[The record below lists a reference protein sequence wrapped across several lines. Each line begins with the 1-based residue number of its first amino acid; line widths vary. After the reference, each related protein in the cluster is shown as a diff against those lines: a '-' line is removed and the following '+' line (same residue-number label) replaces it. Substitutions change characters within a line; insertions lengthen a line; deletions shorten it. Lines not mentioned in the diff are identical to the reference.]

1 MKRHLTTVMVL
12 LLHVMVLQAQV
23 TIRGKVIDKDTRE
36 PVPGASI
43 TIPNTTIG
51 TTTDN
56 SGAFTISA
64 ANTSAGICVSCLGY
78 QVQNYQMVSNNDL
91 TIVLDKNVQ
100 VMNEMIVTA
109 SRGVQLRKDAPV
121 SIQPISARMI
131 QETKPTLL
139 PELINK
145 VPGVLMTNLNNEQHS
160 MSIRQPMT
168 TAPYFL
174 YLEDGI
180 PVRPAGVFNHNALI
194 ETDIMA
200 VSSIEVIKGPSSS
213 LYGSEAIGGA
223 INFITHKP
231 TVNPTAR
238 VGVQF
243 DNYGYLRTQWSG
255 GGYYSKKAGIHVS
268 GFVARQ
274 RGGWQTYSDYDKT
287 ALNLRH
293 DLQLSD
299 RTTLVISGSYVK
311 YETQTASSVDSLQF
325 YQRKY
330 VSNNSFTW
338 RDVYALRARASVDHK
353 WNENSSLT
361 ATVFFRDNSIGQF
374 PAYAIKKDNG
384 NPAKAHG
391 QINENSVTSY
401 GAVLQQTQKFNWMK
415 SKLIAGV
422 SIDYSPNNFRANYAQ
437 INRNAQ
443 TGFMDSYINRP
454 DSMLTDYDAKLLNTA
469 AYAQWQFS
477 PVEKLNV
484 VIGARYDRIQFDYD
498 NHLPPSAFSGSPD
511 EKNGFNN
518 FSPKLGATYEISRN
532 AGVYVNYSRGFSP
545 PTINQLYSGVKVP
558 VLKPAF
564 FNNYETG
571 GWLVLLKNKLS
582 IDWALYQMDG
592 FNEIVNF
599 RFPDN
604 STENRNS
611 GKTVHRG
618 IEYGFTFRHGK
629 QWTLR
634 FGGTNSLHRY
644 EKYEVKDGLNY
655 NKNKMPSAPQFIAN
669 AEIGYRPGWLK
680 GFRVQVEWQRVSS
693 YFIDNENK
701 TQYNDRSL
709 FGLHGVSVMHL
720 RAGYQFK
727 FVEVYANLLNLSNE
741 LYAHN
746 ASRGAFGNT
755 YTPAAP
761 RLLTM
766 GIQVHLG
773 KKD

>member
-1 MKRHLTTVMVL
+1 MVMVL
-12 LLHVMVLQAQV
+12 LLSAIASQAQV

-36 PVPGASI
+36 PVSGASI
-43 TIPNTTIG
+43 TIPNTSIG

-56 SGAFTISA
+56 SGTFAISLTGKPAAF
-64 ANTSAGICVSCLGY
+64 CVSCLGY
-78 QVQNYQMVSNNDL
+78 QMQNCQMVSNGDM
-91 TIVLDKNVQ
+91 TIVLDRNVQ
-100 VMNEMIVTA
+100 VMNETIVTA

-121 SIQPISARMI
+121 SIQPISSKTI

-223 INFITHKP
+223 INFLTHKP
-231 TVNPTAR
+231 TVNATAKL
-238 VGVQF
+238 GIQF
-243 DNYGYLRTQWSG
+243 DNYGYQRTQWSG
-255 GGYYSKKAGIHVS
+255 GGYYSKKAGVHVS

-274 RGGWQTYSDYDKT
+274 RDGWQTYSDYDKV

-293 DLQLSD
+293 DYQVSD
-299 RTTLVISGSYVK
+299 RTTLIVSGSYVK
-311 YETQTASSVDSLQF
+311 YETQTAGSVDSLQY

-330 VSNNSFTW
+330 VSNNSFTY

-353 WNENSSLT
+353 WNENGSLT

-374 PAYAIKKDNG
+374 PAYNIKKDNRD
-384 NPAKAHG
+384 PAKAHG
-391 QINENSVTSY
+391 QINKNSVTSY
-401 GAVLQQTQKFNWMK
+401 GAVLQQTQKFGWMK

-422 SIDYSPNNFRANYAQ
+422 TIDFSPNSYWANYAL
-437 INRNAQ
+437 INRNPQ
-443 TGFMDSYINRP
+443 TGFMNSYTNRP
-454 DSMLTDYDAKLLNTA
+454 DSMLTNYDAKLLNTA
-469 AYAQWQFS
+469 AYVQWQFS
-477 PVEKLNV
+477 PIEKLNV
-484 VIGARYDRIQFDYD
+484 VIGGRYDRLQFSYD
-498 NHLPPSAFSGSPD
+498 NHLPPSAYSGAPD

-518 FSPKLGATYEISRN
+518 FSPKVGATYEIARN

-582 IDWALYQMDG
+582 VDWAVYQMDG
-592 FNEIVNF
+592 YNEIVSF

-611 GKTVHRG
+611 GRTVHRG

-629 QWTLR
+629 QWTVR
-634 FGGTNSLHRY
+634 FGGTNSLHKY
-644 EKYEVKDGLNY
+644 ETYEVKEGINY
-655 NKNKMPSAPQFIAN
+655 NNNKMPSAPQFIAN
-669 AEIGYRPGWLK
+669 AEIGYRPNWLK
-680 GFRVQVEWQRVSS
+680 GLRVQLEWQRVGS

-701 TQYNDRSL
+701 TQYNDRTL

-727 FVEVYANLLNLSNE
+727 MVEIYANLLNLSNE

-766 GIQVHLG
+766 GVQIQLG
-773 KKD
+773 KKN

>member
-1 MKRHLTTVMVL
+1 MKRHLTTLMIL
-12 LLHVMVLQAQV
+12 LLHVMTLQAQV

-36 PVPGASI
+36 PVSGASI

-51 TTTDN
+51 TTSDN
-56 SGAFTISA
+56 SGAFAISVA
-64 ANTSAGICVSCLGY
+64 DKSAGICVSCLGY
-78 QVQNYQMVSNNDL
+78 QMQNCQMVGNNDL

-121 SIQPISARMI
+121 SIQPISSRMI

-139 PELINK
+139 PEIINK

-231 TVNPTAR
+231 TANPTAR

-255 GGYYSKKAGIHVS
+255 GGYYSKKAGIYIS

-274 RGGWQTYSDYDKT
+274 RNGWQTYSDYDKT

-293 DLQLSD
+293 DVQLSD
-299 RTTLVISGSYVK
+299 RTNLVVSGSYVK
-311 YETQTASSVDSLQF
+311 YETQTAGSVDSLQF

-330 VSNNSFTW
+330 VSNNSFTY

-374 PAYAIKKDNG
+374 PAYAIKKDNA
-384 NPAKAHG
+384 NPSKAHG
-391 QINENSVTSY
+391 QINENKVTSY

-415 SKLIAGV
+415 SKLIVGV
-422 SIDYSPNNFRANYAQ
+422 SIDYSPNNYRANYAQ

-484 VIGARYDRIQFDYD
+484 VIGARHDRIQFDYD
-498 NHLPPSAFSGSPD
+498 NHLPPSAFSGAPD
-511 EKNGFNN
+511 EENGFNN
-518 FSPKLGATYEISRN
+518 FSPKVGATYEFSRN

-618 IEYGFTFRHGK
+618 IEYGFTFRRGK

-644 EKYEVKDGLNY
+644 EKYEVKEGLNY

-669 AEIGYRPGWLK
+669 AEVGYRPGWLK
-680 GFRVQVEWQRVSS
+680 GFRVQLEWQRVGS

-701 TQYNDRSL
+701 TQYNDRTL
-709 FGLHGVSVMHL
+709 FGLRGVSVMHL

-766 GIQVHLG
+766 GVQLHLG